1 MMTDELEQSLHAKGF
16 REFGAGK
23 YSSGHK
29 ACMLAPRRLESAV
42 NPLIRRSTPLA
53 ILAMCIQAAAPG
65 AAAASPDTGAAPKA
79 ESSKDGGSKD
89 AVQAKAKLTAVRE
102 RIADLTGRLG
112 SELKQRDALG
122 ARLREAELGITEK
135 RRRLESLDAA
145 EEAAERKRN
154 DLRAEQS
161 RTRAALEAQ
170 RAALAS
176 EVRTDYL
183 LGRSDE
189 MRLLLNQTN
198 PAEVGRTLTYYG
210 YFARERAARID
221 KIGAEEA
228 RLQDLVAEIDQQT
241 QQLKSL
247 KDDAGRQVSDLERA
261 RHERSA
267 ALAALAEQVQSGH
280 EELARLHREEQA
292 VEALIADL
300 TRVLQDYPVD
310 SHQHFDQLR
319 GKLPWPVAGKMTARY
334 LETRTNGAPTVVHP
348 NGVTIETA
356 RGAKVRAPFSG
367 RVVYADWLQ
376 GMGMLLIIAHGG
388 NYLTLYG
395 HAEVLYKA
403 VGDAV
408 APGDVIAAMSD
419 AQGAA
424 PQLYFEIREGRKPV
438 DPKDWLRRTP

>member
-1 MMTDELEQSLHAKGF
+1 M
-16 REFGAGK
+16 
-23 YSSGHK
+23 
-29 ACMLAPRRLESAV
+29 AV
-42 NPLIRRSTPLA
+42 NSTIRHLRLLA
-53 ILAMCIQAAAPG
+53 AVALCIHVAVPSAAAGSHG
-65 AAAASPDTGAAPKA
+65 ADAAPA
-79 ESSKDGGSKD
+79 PEGSKEAGSKD
-89 AVQAKAKLTAVRE
+89 AAQAKARLAAVRE

-112 SELKQRDALG
+112 AELKQRDALS

-145 EEAAERKRN
+145 VEAAERKRS

-161 RTRAALEAQ
+161 RTRAALDSE
-170 RAALAS
+170 RAALAA
-176 EVRTDYL
+176 EVRTEYL
-183 LGRSDE
+183 IGRSDE

-210 YFARERAARID
+210 YFARERAAKID

-241 QQLKSL
+241 AQLKSL
-247 KDDAGRQVSDLERA
+247 RDDAGREVSELERA
-261 RHERSA
+261 RHERGA
-267 ALAALAEQVQSGH
+267 ALTALAEQVQSGH

-292 VEALIADL
+292 VETLVADL
-300 TRVLQDYPVD
+300 SRVLEEFPVD
-310 SHQHFDQLR
+310 SRQHFDQLHGR
-319 GKLPWPVAGKMTARY
+319 LPWPVPGKMTVRY
-334 LETRTNGAPTVVHP
+334 LETRTNGAPTAVHP
-348 NGVTIETA
+348 NGVMIETA

-395 HAEVLYKA
+395 HAEVLYKS
-403 VGDAV
+403 VGDSV
-408 APGDVIAAMSD
+408 AAGDAIAAMSD
-419 AQGAA
+419 TGGAA

-438 DPKDWLRRTP
+438 DPKDWLRRSP